1 MGKYTKNS
9 KGLYR
14 TGVLIGYDEAGRMK
28 RKWLSARTIAELER
42 KIAEVKLAIDQGRDL
57 LNENVLF
64 KDYATRW
71 LEVYK
76 KNAGLNTRQM
86 YEHVI
91 SHLEPLYAVRVR
103 DIRPMHLQALINDHS
118 AHARTCEQ
126 MEMTLKQIFNQAIA
140 DDIIVK
146 NPAASLEL
154 PRHVKKEKRALTPEE
169 EKAVKSAAL
178 TPRQR
183 AFLMIAYGCGLRPGE
198 IYALTWQDI
207 DFKNS
212 CVHVNKSLVFE
223 KSNRAH
229 VSLPKTNKS
238 IRSVEA
244 PELVMRA
251 LREYRS
257 TTIAPKLFGGKQGG
271 YGGMTFYLG
280 EWKKIK
286 AKIEE
291 ELGHKTDLT
300 MYCFRH
306 NYASMLYYANISPK
320 EAQRLMG
327 HTSYRMIM
335 EIYAHLDAVKESTS
349 QKLNAIIV

>member
-1 MGKYTKNS
+1 MGKFTKNS

-28 RKWLSARTIAELER
+28 RKWLSARTITELER
-42 KIAEVKLAIDQGRDL
+42 KVAEVKLAINQGRDF
-57 LNENVLF
+57 LNENVIF
-64 KDYATRW
+64 GDYAERW
-71 LEVYK
+71 FEVYK
-76 KNAGLNTRQM
+76 KNAGINTKQM
-86 YEHVI
+86 YRHVL
-91 SHLEPLYAVRVR
+91 SLLEPLDVIRVKE
-103 DIRPMHLQALINDHS
+103 IRPMHLQALINDHS
-118 AHARTCEQ
+118 GHARTCEQ
-126 MEMTLKQIFNQAIA
+126 MAMVLKQVFNQAIA
-140 DDIIVK
+140 DDIIIK

-169 EKAVKSAAL
+169 DRAVKAVRL
-178 TPRQR
+178 TPRQQ

-198 IYALTWQDI
+198 IYALTWSDI
-207 DFKNS
+207 DFKGA
-212 CVHVNKSLVFE
+212 CIRVNKSLVFE
-223 KSNRAH
+223 NSNRAH

-251 LREYRS
+251 LREYRA
-257 TTIAPKLFGGKQGG
+257 TTIAPKLFGTNKGE
-271 YGGMTFYLG
+271 YGGMTYYLG
-280 EWKKIK
+280 EWKRIK

-291 ELGHKTDLT
+291 ELGHETDLT

-306 NYASMLYYANISPK
+306 NYASMLYYAGISPK

-335 EIYAHLDAVKESTS
+335 EVYAHLDAAKESTS
-349 QKLNAIIV
+349 RKLNLVIV